1 MIKMI
6 LFDIDGVITDGK
18 VCINS
23 SGEEFKSINFKDID
37 AIFEFKRRGYKIG
50 FITGEKTPIVKY
62 FKDRFMPDYFFEGIK
77 DKCKVIK
84 EIELL
89 SGIDRYEICYIGD
102 GKGDIEAVGYA
113 GFGVCP
119 LDAIPEVK
127 ENADFILQ
135 ARAGEG
141 CVHELV
147 KVVESYSS
155 QDKSE
160 FGDLF
165 EKVINQH
172 IDVIKAIRTDSL
184 LQFGIMEAANLLI
197 DVFKSDNKLLICGNG
212 GSAAD
217 SQHIAAEFVSRF
229 YLERK
234 GLYAEA
240 LTVDTSCLTAIGNDY
255 SFERVFSR
263 QVEAKGKKGDVLI
276 GITTSGTSKNVIKA
290 LTTARESGMKTIALT
305 GNRNNT
311 ILDKVTDIVIK
322 VPSIITPRIQEAHI
336 FIGHLICEFVE
347 KEMFSQVQDYDV
359 CDRSVEFERKFFK
372 VRR

>member
-62 FKDRFMPDYFFEGIK
+62 FKDRFMPDYFFEGVK

-102 GKGDIEAVGYA
+102 SKNDIEPVGYV
-113 GFGVCP
+113 GLGVCP
-119 LDAIPEVK
+119 KDAIPEVK
-127 ENADFILQ
+127 ENADFVLQ
-135 ARAGEG
+135 SRAGEG
-141 CVHELV
+141 CIHELV
-147 KVVESYSS
+147 KVVESNNS
-155 QDKSE
+155 QYKSE
-160 FGDLF
+160 FDDMF
-165 EKVINQH
+165 DKVINQH
-172 IDVIKAIRTDSL
+172 IDVFKSIRTDSL
-184 LQFGIMEAANLLI
+184 LLSKIKEAADSII
-197 DVFKSDNKLLICGNG
+197 DSFKSDNKLLICGNG

-217 SQHIAAEFVSRF
+217 SQHVATEFVSRF
-229 YLERK
+229 YLERR

-240 LTVDTSCLTAIGNDY
+240 LTVDTSCLTAVGNDY
-255 SFERVFSR
+255 DFERVFSR
-263 QVEAKGKKGDVLI
+263 QIEAKGRRGDVLI

-290 LTTARESGMKTIALT
+290 METAGKIGMKTIALT
-305 GNRNNT
+305 GSRNNT
-311 ILDKVTDIVIK
+311 MLDKVTDIVIK

-347 KEMFSQVQDYDV
+347 KEMFSQVQDYDI
-359 CDRSVEFERKFFK
+359 CNRSVELERKFFK

>member
-37 AIFEFKRRGYKIG
+37 AVFEFKRRGYKIG
-50 FITGEKTPIVKY
+50 FITGEKTPIVNY
-62 FKDRFMPDYFFEGIK
+62 FKDRFMPDYFFDGIK

-102 GKGDIEAVGYA
+102 GKSDIEAVGYV
-113 GFGVCP
+113 GLGVCP
-119 LDAIPEVK
+119 QDAIPEVK
-127 ENADFILQ
+127 ENADYILKSC
-135 ARAGEG
+135 AGEG
-141 CVHELV
+141 CIHELV
-147 KVVESYSS
+147 KVVESNCS

-160 FGDLF
+160 FGELF

-172 IDVIKAIRTDSL
+172 MDVIKAIRTDSI
-184 LQFGIMEAANLLI
+184 LQSGIMEAANLLI

-255 SFERVFSR
+255 NFERVFSR

-290 LTTARESGMKTIALT
+290 LTIARELGMKTIALT
-305 GNRNNT
+305 GNRSNSM
-311 ILDKVTDIVIK
+311 LDRITDVVIK

-347 KEMFSQVQDYDV
+347 KQLFSQVQDYDIY
-359 CDRSVEFERKFFK
+359 DRSVAYEYKLLK
-372 VRR
+372 IRR